1 MTGPRLTLSCMSG
14 PPDTPPAPAP
24 TDPATGIAFVM
35 ELGAALHRFGT
46 PSHRLEG
53 AMGAIARQLE
63 LEAHILS
70 SPTSVMAGF
79 GPLSEQKTVLVR
91 VDPGE
96 IDLEKLAAL
105 DRVAGAVGRGQVP
118 VADGVAEVRA
128 IAARG
133 GRYPVPLIV
142 LALGALSASTAVFLT
157 GGWRDIAVA
166 GLIGLVIGL
175 MTAAVRGSIS
185 GNRVF
190 SFVAAFAAAAIAH
203 GALAGGVAIS
213 LRVTILSGVIALL
226 PGYTLTVAM
235 TELATRNLVSGTA
248 RLTSAAVGLLE
259 LTFGIALAEIVMTR
273 VFGAPPALVAAG
285 TPLPDWAQL
294 AALAV
299 FVPAAGI
306 ELGAHPFQFPAIAVA
321 SALAFYAA
329 RLGTDLLTPELGA
342 AVGGFTVA
350 AGSNIY
356 SRITDRIAMV
366 PLVPGLL
373 LLVPG
378 SMGLRSMTSML
389 ERDVVSGID
398 TAFAMIL
405 VAVSLVAGLLMANLS
420 LPPRRDL

>member
-1 MTGPRLTLSCMSG
+1 MTGPRLTLSCMSSPPG
-14 PPDTPPAPAP
+14 PPP
-24 TDPATGIAFVM
+24 DPATGAAFVM

-46 PSHRLEG
+46 PSHRLEA
-53 AMGAIARQLE
+53 AMGAVARQLA

-70 SPTSVMAGF
+70 TPTSVMAGV
-79 GPLSEQKTVLVR
+79 GTLGEQKTVLVR

-96 IDLEKLAAL
+96 VDLEKLAAL
-105 DRVAGAVGRGQVP
+105 DRLAGAVGRGQVP
-118 VADGVAEVRA
+118 VAEGMAEVRA
-128 IAARG
+128 IAARR
-133 GRYPVPLIV
+133 GRYPIPLIV
-142 LALGALSASTAVFLT
+142 LALGLLSASTAVFLA
-157 GGWRDIAVA
+157 GGWRDVVVA

-175 MTAAVRGSIS
+175 MTTAVRGSIG
-185 GNRVF
+185 GNQVY

-203 GALAGGVAIS
+203 AALAAGVPIS

-235 TELATRNLVSGTA
+235 TEVATRNLVSGTA
-248 RLTSAAVGLLE
+248 RLTSAAVAFLE

-273 VFGAPPALVAAG
+273 LFGVPAAVMAASA
-285 TPLPDWAQL
+285 PLPEWAEL

-299 FVPAAGI
+299 FVPAVGV
-306 ELGAHPFQFPAIAVA
+306 ELGAHPLQFPAIAVA
-321 SALAFYAA
+321 SAAAYYAA
-329 RLGTDLLTPELGA
+329 RVGTDLLGPELGA
-342 AVGGFTVA
+342 AIGGYAVA
-350 AGSNIY
+350 AGSNVY
-356 SRITDRIAMV
+356 SRLTDRIAMV

-405 VAVSLVAGLLMANLS
+405 VAVSLVAGLLMANAS
-420 LPPRRDL
+420 VPPRRDL

>member
-1 MTGPRLTLSCMSG
+1 MTGPPLTLSCMTRPDDAA
-14 PPDTPPAPAP
+14 PP
-24 TDPATGIAFVM
+24 DPATGIAFVM

-46 PSHRLEG
+46 PAHRLE
-53 AMGAIARQLE
+53 ATMGAVARQLS

-70 SPTSVMAGF
+70 TPTSVMAGF
-79 GPLSEQKTVLVR
+79 GPLTDQRSVLVR

-105 DRVAGAVGRGQVP
+105 DRVSGAVGRGQVP
-118 VADGVAEVRA
+118 VAEGVAEVRA
-128 IAARG
+128 IAARR
-133 GRYPVPLIV
+133 GRYPAPLIV
-142 LALGALSASTAVFLT
+142 LALGLLSASTAVFLA
-157 GGWRDIAVA
+157 GGWREIAVA
-166 GLIGLVIGL
+166 GLIGLVIGA
-175 MTAAVRGSIS
+175 MTATVRGSIGGS
-185 GNRVF
+185 KVY
-190 SFVAAFAAAAIAH
+190 SFVAAFVAAAIAH
-203 GALAGGVAIS
+203 GVLAAGVPIS
-213 LRVTILSGVIALL
+213 LRITILSGVIALL
-226 PGYTLTVAM
+226 PGYTLTVAI
-235 TELATRNLVSGTA
+235 TEVTTRNLVSGTA
-248 RLTSAAVGLLE
+248 RLTAAAVAFLE

-273 VFGAPPALVAAG
+273 LFGAPGAVAAAVA
-285 TPLPDWAQL
+285 PLPEWAEL

-306 ELGAHPFQFPAIAVA
+306 ELGAHPLQFPAIAVA
-321 SALAFYAA
+321 SAAAYYSA

-350 AGSNIY
+350 AGSNVY
-356 SRITDRIAMV
+356 ARLADRPAMV

-405 VAVSLVAGLLMANLS
+405 VAVSLVAGLLMANAS
-420 LPPRRDL
+420 VPPRRDL

>member
-1 MTGPRLTLSCMSG
+1 MTGPRLTLSCMSA
-14 PPDTPPAPAP
+14 PRETQPAP

-46 PSHRLEG
+46 PAHRLEG
-53 AMGAIARQLE
+53 AMGAVARQLE

-79 GPLSEQKTVLVR
+79 GPLSDQKTVLVR

-118 VADGVAEVRA
+118 VAEGVAEVRS
-128 IAARG
+128 IAARR
-133 GRYPVPLIV
+133 GRYPIPLNV
-142 LALGALSASTAVFLT
+142 LALGALSASTAVFLA
-157 GGWRDIAVA
+157 GGGRDIAVA

-273 VFGAPPALVAAG
+273 VFGAPPALLAAG
-285 TPLPDWAQL
+285 TPLPEWAQL

-306 ELGAHPFQFPAIAVA
+306 ELGAHPLQFPAIAVA

-350 AGSNIY
+350 AASNIY
-356 SRITDRIAMV
+356 ARLTDRIAMV

-420 LPPRRDL
+420 VPPRRDL

>member
-1 MTGPRLTLSCMSG
+1 MTGPALTLSCMSEPAARPP
-14 PPDTPPAPAP
+14 PPDA
-24 TDPATGIAFVM
+24 ATGIAFVM

-46 PSHRLEG
+46 PAHRLEA
-53 AMGAIARQLE
+53 AMGAVARQLE

-70 SPTSVMAGF
+70 TPTSVMAGF
-79 GPLSEQKTVLVR
+79 GSLAEQKTVLVR

-118 VADGVAEVRA
+118 VADGVAEVRS

-133 GRYPVPLIV
+133 PRYPVPLII
-142 LALGALSASTAVFLT
+142 LALGLLSASTAVFLA

-166 GLIGLVIGL
+166 GLIGLVVGL
-175 MTAAVRGSIS
+175 VTAAVRGSIS
-185 GNRVF
+185 GSRVF

-203 GALAGGVAIS
+203 AALAAGVPIS

-235 TELATRNLVSGTA
+235 TEVATRNLVSGTA
-248 RLTSAAVGLLE
+248 RLTAAAGALLE

-273 VFGAPPALVAAG
+273 VFGAPGAVTASA
-285 TPLPDWAQL
+285 PLPEWAEL

-306 ELGAHPFQFPAIAVA
+306 ELGAHPLQFPAIAVA
-321 SALAFYAA
+321 SAGAYYAA

-342 AVGGFTVA
+342 AVGGFAVA
-350 AGSNIY
+350 AGSNVY
-356 SRITDRIAMV
+356 SRLTDRIAMV

-378 SMGLRSMTSML
+378 SMGLRSLTSML
-389 ERDVVSGID
+389 ERDVMSGID
-398 TAFAMIL
+398 TAFAMVL
-405 VAVSLVAGLLMANLS
+405 VAVSLVAGLLMANVS
-420 LPPRRDL
+420 IPPRRDL